1 MPSKPSSLWRTLRAY
16 QIYGANTDVGKTV
29 ISTILCKTLARSYP
43 AQKLWYLKPISTGPL
58 AEADD
63 RHISRFS
70 PKARTRCLFQFDE
83 AVSPHIAAR
92 SKPVCSLFL
101 PQPILITGQ
110 LLSDS
115 EIQDAVLKHLT
126 ECSQSGSG
134 VALVETAGGV
144 HSPTPSGSSQAD
156 LYRPLRLP
164 IWLVADH
171 RLGGISASI
180 SAFESLHIRGYDI
193 DAVFQFRDN
202 HYQNHEYLQTY
213 FEKKGISTIS
223 IPLPPKRE
231 ANEDED
237 AEIMSEYYERM
248 SVNEGVG
255 EMIAQSAD
263 RHQTRIRDL
272 EEMASKAH
280 KQIWYPFTQHRDVS
294 EKTILTIDSASGDF
308 FQTRNSTVPQ
318 GETEGGLLS
327 PTFDGSA
334 SWWTQGLGHGNP
346 ELSLAA
352 AYAAGRYGHVMFAG
366 AINEPALALA
376 ESLLANLDNPRLG
389 KVFYSDNGSTGME
402 VATKMALTAAV
413 GRYEWDVP
421 KGEVGV
427 LGLKG
432 SYHGDTVG
440 AMDCSEPSTYN
451 ERVHWYKGRG
461 YWFDFPQVKMV
472 KGKWVVEPPAG
483 MEEAFGDG
491 DEYSSLRDIFDIK
504 TRYDSPAGQKYRK
517 YIEETLHRLVRVE
530 GKTFGGL
537 IMEPVI
543 LGAGGMLLA

>member
-1 MPSKPSSLWRTLRAY
+1 M
-16 QIYGANTDVGKTV
+16 
-29 ISTILCKTLARSYP
+29 
-43 AQKLWYLKPISTGPL
+43 
-58 AEADD
+58 
-63 RHISRFS
+63 
-70 PKARTRCLFQFDE
+70 
-83 AVSPHIAAR
+83 
-92 SKPVCSLFL
+92 
-101 PQPILITGQ
+101 LITRQ
-110 LLSDS
+110 PVSDS
-115 EIQDAVLKHLT
+115 EILDGMLKHLT
-126 ECSQSGSG
+126 ECSRSGTG

-180 SAFESLHIRGYDI
+180 SAFESLHMRGYDV
-193 DAVFQFRDN
+193 DAVFQFQDD
-202 HYQNHEYLQTY
+202 HYQNHEYLTTY
-213 FEKKGISTIS
+213 FEKKGIPTIS

-231 ANEDED
+231 SNEDED
-237 AEIMSEYYERM
+237 AEVMSEYYEKM
-248 SVNEGVG
+248 SQIESV
-255 EMIAQSAD
+255 EMMVAQSAE
-263 RHQTRIRDL
+263 RHQTRIRNL
-272 EEMASKAH
+272 EEMANKAY

-308 FQTRNSTVPQ
+308 FQTRNPAESTYD
-318 GETEGGLLS
+318 TEGGLLS

-366 AINEPALALA
+366 AVHEPALALA
-376 ESLLANLDNPRLG
+376 QNLLTNLQNPRLG

-402 VATKMALTAAV
+402 VAIKMALTAACE
-413 GRYEWDVP
+413 RYKWDVP
-421 KGEVGV
+421 KGDVGV

-472 KGKWVVEPPAG
+472 EGRWVVAPPSG
-483 MEEAFGDG
+483 MEEAFGDKT
-491 DEYSSLRDIFDIK
+491 EYHSLRDIFDIK
-504 TRYDSPAGQKYRK
+504 TRYDSPAGERYRK
-517 YIEETLHRLVRVE
+517 YIEDTLHRLVQVE

-543 LGAGGMLLA
+543 LGAGGMLFA

>member
-1 MPSKPSSLWRTLRAY
+1 M
-16 QIYGANTDVGKTV
+16 
-29 ISTILCKTLARSYP
+29 
-43 AQKLWYLKPISTGPL
+43 
-58 AEADD
+58 
-63 RHISRFS
+63 
-70 PKARTRCLFQFDE
+70 
-83 AVSPHIAAR
+83 
-92 SKPVCSLFL
+92 
-101 PQPILITGQ
+101 
-110 LLSDS
+110 
-115 EIQDAVLKHLT
+115 
-126 ECSQSGSG
+126 
-134 VALVETAGGV
+134 VETAGGV

-180 SAFESLHIRGYDI
+180 SAFESLHLRGYDV
-193 DAVFQFRDN
+193 DGVFQFRDD
-202 HYQNHEYLQTY
+202 HYQNHEYLKGY
-213 FEKKGISTIS
+213 FERKGISTIS
-223 IPLPPKRE
+223 IPPPPKRE
-231 ANEDED
+231 EVEEED
-237 AEIMSEYYERM
+237 AEIMSEYYEKM
-248 SVNEGVG
+248 SKNEGVE
-255 EMIAQSAD
+255 EMVAQSAD
-263 RHQTRIRDL
+263 RHQLRIQNL
-272 EEMASKAH
+272 EEMASKAY

-308 FQTRNSTVPQ
+308 FQTTSPAVSKDDK
-318 GETEGGLLS
+318 EGGLLT

-366 AINEPALALA
+366 AVHEPALLLA
-376 ESLLANLDNPRLG
+376 ENLLKNLANPRLG

-402 VATKMALTAAV
+402 VATKMALTAAFD
-413 GRYEWDVP
+413 RYKWDVP
-421 KGEVGV
+421 KSEVGV

-451 ERVHWYKGRG
+451 EKVHWYKGRG

-483 MEEAFGDG
+483 MENVFG
-491 DEYSSLRDIFDIK
+491 EKNEHASLRDIFDIEA
-504 TRYDSPAGQKYRK
+504 RYDSQAGRMYRK
-517 YIEETLHRLVRVE
+517 YIEETLHRLVQVE
-530 GKTFGGL
+530 GKTFGGV

-543 LGAGGMLLA
+543 LGAGGMLFA